1 MTIEDFNNLI
11 RERRSVFPKDYTGE
25 KVDDSI
31 VLQLLE
37 NANWAPTHKLTEPWR
52 FKVFCGDGLN
62 KYAAYQAKDYHDKF
76 YGTEQFLQKKHHKLL
91 NNPLKCSHIISIG
104 MHREKVALIPAVEE
118 VAAVACA
125 VQNIL
130 LSIHAYGLGGY
141 WTTGGVTYN
150 ANAKAFF
157 ELGVHDSLLGF
168 IYLGVIDRLP
178 DAGKRQPIEQ
188 KVIWCRA

>member
-1 MTIEDFNNLI
+1 MTVEDFNNLI
-11 RERRSVFPKDYTGE
+11 RHRRSVFPKDYTGE

-31 VLQLLE
+31 ILQLLE

-52 FKVFCGDGLN
+52 FKVFCEEGLN
-62 KYAAYQAKDYHDKF
+62 KFAAYQAKDYYDNF
-76 YGTEQFLQKKHHKLL
+76 YGSEKFLQKKHHKLL

-104 MHREKVALIPAVEE
+104 MHREEKALIPEIEE
-118 VAAVACA
+118 VAAVACS

-150 ANAKAFF
+150 EEAKLFF
-157 ELGVHDSLLGF
+157 DLEDKDKLLGF
-168 IYLGVIDRLP
+168 IYLGVIGEVSGVGYRRP
-178 DAGKRQPIEQ
+178 SEQ
-188 KVIWCRA
+188 KVSWCKS

>member
-1 MTIEDFNNLI
+1 MTVEDFNKLI
-11 RERRSVFPKDYTGE
+11 RHRRSVFPKYYTGE

-31 VLQLLE
+31 ILQLLE

-52 FKVFCGDGLN
+52 FKVFSGKGLN
-62 KYAAYQAKDYHDKF
+62 KFAAYQAKEYYDNYYGSEKF
-76 YGTEQFLQKKHHKLL
+76 LEKKQQKLL

-104 MHREKVALIPAVEE
+104 MHRDGKALIPEIEE

-150 ANAKAFF
+150 ESAKSFF
-157 ELGVHDSLLGF
+157 DLDEDDTLLGF
-168 IYLGVIDRLP
+168 VYLGVINKVP
-178 DAGKRQPIEQ
+178 DISRRRSILK
-188 KVIWCRA
+188 KVSWCKE